1 MIEERARER
10 CLKVIRDIHAK
21 RRAADTEKRE
31 TSLRA
36 LHDHR
41 RVLLLYQANDVRVD
55 EVALAQLSQLPE
67 VRNFLTLFQWSSG
80 VDSHEND
87 KRWQRKV
94 YNWWLIIRLRHPMQS
109 FLLEIFLSRNE
120 CRCFLITETS
130 VTLLCSRTIPSH
142 FRIRSSEVEL

>member
-1 MIEERARER
+1 M
-10 CLKVIRDIHAK
+10 IRDIHAK
-21 RRAADTEKRE
+21 RRAADTGKRE

-67 VRNFLTLFQWSSG
+67 VRNFLTLFQWSSD

-87 KRWQRKV
+87 KR
-94 YNWWLIIRLRHPMQS
+94 
-109 FLLEIFLSRNE
+109 
-120 CRCFLITETS
+120 
-130 VTLLCSRTIPSH
+130 
-142 FRIRSSEVEL
+142 